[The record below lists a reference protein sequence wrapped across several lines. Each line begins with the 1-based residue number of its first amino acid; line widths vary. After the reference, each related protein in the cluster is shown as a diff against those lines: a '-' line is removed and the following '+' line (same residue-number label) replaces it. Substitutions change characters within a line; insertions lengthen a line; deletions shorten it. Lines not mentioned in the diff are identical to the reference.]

1 MEDRMTAQSHAVPWP
16 LWPFWALWRLIVGIV
31 EFTGRLVAVV
41 LGFVLLV
48 VGSILTVT
56 VIGAILGVPLL
67 FVGLL
72 LVLRGIF

>member
-1 MEDRMTAQSHAVPWP
+1 MEDRMTAKSHALPWP
-16 LWPFWALWRLIVGIV
+16 LWPFWALWRLIIGIV

-41 LGFVLLV
+41 LGLVLLV
-48 VGSILTVT
+48 VGALLTVT

>member
-1 MEDRMTAQSHAVPWP
+1 MTAQSHAVPWP